1 MTLAELLVST
11 VAAGLV
17 LSGAVSVLGAGQR
30 LHAVGAARV
39 ESQQAARVA
48 LDRLA
53 RDIRGAGRG
62 PHPEA
67 FDAVAVAELQRLVL
81 QQDTDGDGAIAAPGE
96 RVTWRLADGVLRR
109 DAGAGGQPVVEGVLD
124 VALRYLDEAGEP
136 AVNPGDVRSVVVS
149 ITVGPVLADRSLGR
163 RALTALSSRV
173 RLRNR

>member
-1 MTLAELLVST
+1 MTLAELLVASA
-11 VAAGLV
+11 AAGLV
-17 LSGAVSVLGAGQR
+17 LAGAVSVLGTGQR

-39 ESQQAARVA
+39 EAQQAARIA

-62 PHPEA
+62 PGRG
-67 FDAVAVAELQRLVL
+67 FDAVAVAERQRLVL

-96 RVTWRLADGVLRR
+96 RITWRLAGGVLRR

-124 VALRYLDEAGEP
+124 LSLGYLDGAGEP
-136 AVNPGDVRSVVVS
+136 VASPADVRSVVVNL
-149 ITVGPVLADRSLGR
+149 TVGPVLADRALGGG
-163 RALTALSSRV
+163 AAATLTSRV